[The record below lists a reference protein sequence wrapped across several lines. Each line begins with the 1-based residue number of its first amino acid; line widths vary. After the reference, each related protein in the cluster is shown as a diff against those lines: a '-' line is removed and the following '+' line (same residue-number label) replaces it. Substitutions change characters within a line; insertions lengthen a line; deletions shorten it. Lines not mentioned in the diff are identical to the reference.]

1 MARGGNKTGRTP
13 PKFVQVYY
21 WMMQTEAWATMP
33 PGPRALYLELKRQYN
48 GHNNGAVFL
57 SHRDAAKAL
66 HVHRNTVGPWFKALE
81 ERGFIE
87 ERRAEHPPTR
97 NDHAQRRADIALR
110 KAELSH
116 QFGVQDV
123 AAVPC
128 DLRPS
133 AGRSIEAPHELGN
146 RLVSSLGRENRVLES
161 PP

>member
-33 PGPRALYLELKRQYN
+33 PGPRALYIELKRQYN

-81 ERGFIE
+81 ERGFIAMTRGPHLGPSGVGIASTWALTE
-87 ERRAEHPPTR
+87 LPTMDGKRATIAFKEFKTP
-97 NDHAQRRADIALR
+97 AQ
-110 KAELSH
+110 K
-116 QFGVQDV
+116 
-123 AAVPC
+123 PC
-128 DLRPS
+128 KTVTNTVRP
-133 AGRSIEAPHELGN
+133 
-146 RLVSSLGRENRVLES
+146 RLVHTSDAQNM
-161 PP
+161 